1 MSALMSKR
9 DKSSMQRDMLQSSSK
24 YQRATLSLCLAA
36 LLGGCSLAPD
46 YHRPE
51 SPVPGDW
58 PTQPKVQF
66 GSAAGQVT
74 LSEQPASAV
83 APASTVPAA
92 DIGWREFFRDPRLQ
106 ALIELALANNRDLRV
121 AVESVEEARAQYG
134 VQRGA
139 QWPSIGAG
147 IEGTRQRMPPNMRVG
162 GEDSPSVSSSYQAG
176 VGMTSFEIDLF
187 GRLRSLSEAAYQTY
201 LASEQSQRSV
211 HITLVGAVAQA
222 YFNMRAADV
231 QLDLTRKTLAARQES
246 YNLVKR
252 RFDGGVASEMEL
264 NQSKSLLDSASADLA
279 QLARLRAQSVNALTV
294 LVGVP
299 LPDNLPPPAEFG
311 RDQLLATVPGGLP
324 SDLLERRPDIMAAE
338 NNLKSANANIGAA
351 RAAFFP
357 TISLTGMLGVASP
370 SLGTL
375 FRGGQGAW
383 SFSPSITTPIFAG
396 GSIREGLNLANA
408 RNNIAVAQY
417 EQTIQQAFQEV
428 SDALAGEA
436 TYGAQVESL
445 RSLQDSTARTLELS
459 NLRYVNGIDSY
470 LQVQSAQVD
479 YFNAQLSLVQAGLA
493 ALNNRVALYKAL
505 GGGWSE
511 VTPTASNANGAAS
524 GGNPAGT
531 GATMPGASATPAS
544 GS

>member
-1 MSALMSKR
+1 MTALMMYKR
-9 DKSSMQRDMLQSSSK
+9 T
-24 YQRATLSLCLAA
+24 ALSVCVAA
-36 LLGGCSLAPD
+36 ILGGCSLAPD

-58 PTQPKVQF
+58 PTQPKVQI
-66 GSAAGQVT
+66 GSAAGQVS

-92 DIGWREFFRDPRLQ
+92 DIGWREFFHDPRLQ
-106 ALIELALANNRDLRV
+106 ALIELALVNNRDLRV

-147 IEGTRQRMPPNMRVG
+147 IEGSRQHLPRNMRV
-162 GEDSPSVSSSYQAG
+162 DPSESISSSYQAG
-176 VGMTSFEIDLF
+176 IGMTSFEIDLF
-187 GRLRSLSEAAYQTY
+187 GRLRNLSEAAYQSY
-201 LASEQSQRSV
+201 LATEQSQRSV
-211 HITLVGAVAQA
+211 HITLVGAVAQS
-222 YFNMRAADV
+222 YFTMRAAEV
-231 QLDLTRKTLAARQES
+231 QLELTRKTLDSRQAS
-246 YNLVKR
+246 YDLVKR
-252 RFDGGVASEMEL
+252 RFDGGVSSEMDL

-299 LPDNLPPPAEFG
+299 LPADLPPAAEFG
-311 RDQLLATVPGGLP
+311 RDQLLATIPAGLP

-338 NNLKSANANIGAA
+338 NNLKAANANIGAA

-357 TISLTGMLGVASP
+357 TISLTALLGVASP
-370 SLGTL
+370 SLDTL
-375 FRGGQGAW
+375 FDGGQGTW

-396 GSIREGLNLANA
+396 GSIRENLNVAKA

-445 RSLQDSTARTLELS
+445 RSLQNSTGRTLELS
-459 NLRYVNGIDSY
+459 NLRYVNGVDSY

-479 YFNAQLSLVQAGLA
+479 YFSAQLSLVQAGLA

-511 VTPTASNANGAAS
+511 VAPTASNEGAGAAS
-524 GGNPAGT
+524 TAPGG
-531 GATMPGASATPAS
+531 SATAVPAS

>member
-1 MSALMSKR
+1 MTALNYKRYALTVCATAILSA
-9 DKSSMQRDMLQSSSK
+9 
-24 YQRATLSLCLAA
+24 
-36 LLGGCSLAPD
+36 CSLAPE
-46 YHRPE
+46 YQRPA

-58 PTQPKVQF
+58 PAQPKVQMGA
-66 GSAAGQVT
+66 GSGQVS
-74 LSEQPASAV
+74 LSSVPASDV
-83 APASTVPAA
+83 SPASTVPAA

-106 ALIELALANNRDLRV
+106 ALIELALTNNRDLRV

-139 QWPSIGAG
+139 QWPGIGAG
-147 IEGTRQRMPPNMRVG
+147 IQGTRQRMPPNMRVG
-162 GEDSPSVSSSYQAG
+162 GENAPSVSSTYQAG
-176 VGMTSFEIDLF
+176 VGLTSFEIDLF
-187 GRLRSLSEAAYQTY
+187 GRLRSLSEAAYQAY
-201 LASEQSQRSV
+201 LATEQSQRSV
-211 HITLVGAVAQA
+211 HIALVGAVAQS
-222 YFNMRAADV
+222 YFNLRAAEV
-231 QLDLTRKTLAARQES
+231 QFELTKQTLASRQES

-279 QLARLRAQSVNALTV
+279 QLARMRAQATNALTV

-311 RDQLLATVPGGLP
+311 RDQLLAQVPAGLP
-324 SDLLERRPDIMAAE
+324 SDLLGRRPDIMAAE
-338 NNLKSANANIGAA
+338 NSLKSANANIGAA

-357 TISLTGMLGVASP
+357 TISLTGFLGVASP

-375 FRGGQGAW
+375 FHGGQGAW
-383 SFSPSITTPIFAG
+383 SFSPSIATPIFAG
-396 GSIREGLNLANA
+396 GSIREGLNLAEA

-436 TYGAQVESL
+436 TYGAQLDAL

-479 YFNAQLSLVQAGLA
+479 YFSAQLSLVQAGLA

-511 VTPTASNANGAAS
+511 VTPLATGGETAADGAAS
-524 GGNPAGT
+524 GTAPA
-531 GATMPGASATPAS
+531 AGASAT
-544 GS
+544 GT